1 MRYMTACLLILTV
14 VLVASCAGSPEP
26 PPEVAKAQL
35 PIRVVHFPEQTLLI
49 RAHTGP
55 FAEIST
61 SIDEFLNYLGT
72 TGIEPTGDLGGA
84 FFDDPAT
91 TPPEETRYEI
101 RIPVVAGT
109 AAEEPYEVR
118 TTEAMKTAAVLL
130 VGSYERISKMYPA
143 VYAWVEANGYVP
155 AGPLMEI
162 YLVHPGSGVTPGEY
176 QTEVHIPVV
185 EASMVEDH
193 TEADPMEEE
202 VMEEDA
208 TMEEGDMDS
217 GEME

>member
-1 MRYMTACLLILTV
+1 MRYMTACLLLLIV
-14 VLVASCAGSPEP
+14 ALVASCAGSPEP
-26 PPEVAKAQL
+26 APEAAKAQL
-35 PIRVVHFPEQTLLI
+35 PIRVVHFPQQTLLI

-55 FAEIST
+55 FAEIGAK
-61 SIDEFLNYLGT
+61 IKEFLNYLGT

-84 FFDDPAT
+84 FFDDPNT

-130 VGSYERISKMYPA
+130 VGSYERISKMYPNL
-143 VYAWVEANGYVP
+143 YAWVEANGYVP

-185 EASMVEDH
+185 EASMSDDH
-193 TEADPMEEE
+193 TEEGPMEE
-202 VMEEDA
+202 DDP
-208 TMEEGDMDS
+208 EEGDLEEDHMD
-217 GEME
+217 GDGME